1 LGGAGG
7 DRRYP
12 DRTPLSNLMLGLT
25 DRYGVQMEKFGDST
39 AAIDLTT
46 L

>member
-1 LGGAGG
+1 
-7 DRRYP
+7 
-12 DRTPLSNLMLGLT
+12 LGLT
-25 DRYGVQMEKFGDST
+25 DRYSVQMEKFGDST